1 MNRQIPKDLPSTNPV
16 TATSAPTITTKPV
29 TTLSSAQVPPVVA
42 MTTNQKQIGLLAS
55 VDPDKSQEKNGL
67 SLSAP
72 GSSVAAT
79 SSGQLAEVC
88 AVQGPPRQL
97 TTCSPSPSPTS
108 TTPSSSPRP
117 SSVNS
122 INSINSLAHQE
133 VASGQSRIAQS
144 PATSCTS
151 ATASSYCNVGVGAGE
166 GQHQTSPPQQRPSPL
181 HVTISTS
188 TSTSTITNS
197 QSVPQV
203 SQVSQVS
210 PTATVTV
217 GVIPVRQLASID
229 HQIRVLTPSEIMR
242 TLPSLCQEHY
252 DPPPTAIIHTVPV
265 QSPAMVS
272 HLLCLLMSCLVPS
285 IRSKFSVCIFVL
297 FCSQIN
303 CPQWSGSSFP
313 ISTSPN
319 VKAWSKTLAAC
330 YFQ

>member
-1 MNRQIPKDLPSTNPV
+1 MP
-16 TATSAPTITTKPV
+16 
-29 TTLSSAQVPPVVA
+29 SAQVPPVVTMA
-42 MTTNQKQIGLLAS
+42 TSQKQIGLLAS
-55 VDPDKSQEKNGL
+55 VDGDKSQEKSGL
-67 SLSAP
+67 SVSAT
-72 GSSVAAT
+72 GAASVAA
-79 SSGQLAEVC
+79 SSNGQLAEVC

-133 VASGQSRIAQS
+133 VASGQARIAQS

-151 ATASSYCNVGVGAGE
+151 TASSYCNAGAGE
-166 GQHQTSPPQQRPSPL
+166 GQHQTSSPQQRPSPI
-181 HVTISTS
+181 HVTIT
-188 TSTSTITNS
+188 TNTIANS
-197 QSVPQV
+197 QS
-203 SQVSQVS
+203 VSQVS

-217 GVIPVRQLASID
+217 AAGPVRQLSSVD

-272 HLLCLLMSCLVPS
+272 HLLCL
-285 IRSKFSVCIFVL
+285 
-297 FCSQIN
+297 
-303 CPQWSGSSFP
+303 
-313 ISTSPN
+313 
-319 VKAWSKTLAAC
+319 
-330 YFQ
+330 

>member
-1 MNRQIPKDLPSTNPV
+1 M
-16 TATSAPTITTKPV
+16 
-29 TTLSSAQVPPVVA
+29 SSAQVPPVIA
-42 MTTNQKQIGLLAS
+42 MATNQKQIGLLSS
-55 VDPDKSQEKNGL
+55 VEGDKSQEK
-67 SLSAP
+67 SMSAVVAAAAAAAA
-72 GSSVAAT
+72 GSSVAAA

-97 TTCSPSPSPTS
+97 TSCSPSPSPTS

-133 VASGQSRIAQS
+133 IASGQSRIAQS

-151 ATASSYCNVGVGAGE
+151 TTASSYCNVVAGE
-166 GQHQTSPPQQRPSPL
+166 GQHQTSPPQQRPSPV

-188 TSTSTITNS
+188 TIVNS
-197 QSVPQV
+197 QSV
-203 SQVSQVS
+203 SQAS
-210 PTATVTV
+210 PTTTVTV
-217 GVIPVRQLASID
+217 GIGPVRQISSVD

-272 HLLCLLMSCLVPS
+272 HHLCL
-285 IRSKFSVCIFVL
+285 
-297 FCSQIN
+297 
-303 CPQWSGSSFP
+303 
-313 ISTSPN
+313 
-319 VKAWSKTLAAC
+319 
-330 YFQ
+330 